1 MESVD
6 FGFVALQM
14 VTVSLP
20 ILLGWAARKLDF
32 MNDAFD
38 VQLSGLVLNFG
49 LPCLILS
56 SLTSVKELP
65 ATSDMLWSM
74 AGETVMMFI
83 ALALG
88 YLICALMH
96 APVSA
101 RPAYRFIVTFGNCGF
116 IGFPVVTAVLGN
128 GALLTAAICLIPM
141 NFFIYTVGIM
151 MFAGTGGGWRHVA
164 QSAWNCIKSPTLIAS
179 IVVVVCVATRFT
191 SFGVV
196 GKSIS
201 IVGQLTTPAALLLTG
216 SSIAKYRPVEML
228 VNWRA
233 YVAAMGRLLI
243 APIAGL
249 AVLRLM
255 PLSPVLME
263 VVLLV
268 SSMPVATNGTLYS
281 LQYGAD
287 TEPMMQGTFISIL
300 ASIVTIPIVVTL
312 ARMWT

>member
-1 MESVD
+1 MD

-32 MNDAFD
+32 MNDSFD

-65 ATSDMLWSM
+65 ATTDMLWSM
-74 AGETVMMFI
+74 AGETVMMLV
-83 ALALG
+83 ALALA
-88 YLICALMH
+88 YLICWLLH
-96 APVSA
+96 APLSA

-128 GALLTAAICLIPM
+128 HALLGASICLIPM
-141 NFFIYTVGIM
+141 NFFIYTIGIM
-151 MFAGTGGGWRHVA
+151 MFSGMDGGWRHVL
-164 QSAWNCIKSPTLIAS
+164 QSAGNCVKSPTLVAS
-179 IVVVVCVATRFT
+179 IIVVICVVARFT
-191 SFGVV
+191 DFGVV

-216 SSIAKYRPVEML
+216 SSIAKYRPLEML

-233 YVAAMGRLLI
+233 YVAAAGRLLI

-249 AVLRLM
+249 ALLRLM
-255 PLSPVLME
+255 PLTPVMME
-263 VVLLV
+263 TVLLV

-300 ASIVTIPIVVTL
+300 ASIVTIPLVVTL
-312 ARMWT
+312 ARLWV